1 MTVTATPDPAPP
13 AALVGLLAEPV
24 RLRVFSA
31 VVLGADSVPEA
42 ARAADVTPQAASAAL
57 QRLNRGGLVEATGGR
72 LRATADPFK
81 AAARRAAPPGP
92 AQDHGTGDTELDTLL
107 RTFTRGERLLK
118 LPAQFSRRAT
128 LLRHLAARTFEPG
141 ERYAEREV
149 NARLR
154 AWCEG
159 STTDHV
165 TVRRHLVDHCVLTRA
180 EGHYWLTGS

>member
-1 MTVTATPDPAPP
+1 MATPPTT
-13 AALVGLLAEPV
+13 LVGLLAEPV

-31 VVLGADSVPEA
+31 VVLGAASVTEV

-57 QRLNRGGLVEATGGR
+57 QRLTRGGLVDDTDGR

-81 AAARRAAPPGP
+81 DAARRAAPPGP
-92 AQDHGTGDTELDTLL
+92 AQDHGTGFAELDTLL

-118 LPAQFSRRAT
+118 LPAQFTRRAA

-141 ERYAEREV
+141 RRYTEREV
-149 NARLR
+149 NDRLR
-154 AWCEG
+154 TWCEG

-165 TVRRHLVDHCVLTRA
+165 TVRRHLIDHCVLTRA
-180 EGHYWLTGS
+180 DGRYWLTGS